1 MVYQTCYFFYGDD
14 NISKKMSPPSVFHAP
29 SCHHVAAQGEMRL
42 AYHRKP
48 TCDVGRIGVKTMDVA
63 GFQME
68 NNSKIKRNQMISNAA
83 VENLE
88 NLENP

>member
-1 MVYQTCYFFYGDD
+1 
-14 NISKKMSPPSVFHAP
+14 
-29 SCHHVAAQGEMRL
+29 MRL

-88 NLENP
+88 NLENPWKSSIINMLEFPRFASVVYVYSWAPVG

>member
-1 MVYQTCYFFYGDD
+1 
-14 NISKKMSPPSVFHAP
+14 
-29 SCHHVAAQGEMRL
+29 MRL

-48 TCDVGRIGVKTMDVA
+48 TCDGRIGVKTMDVA

-68 NNSKIKRNQMISNAA
+68 NDSKIKNNQMISNAS

-88 NLENP
+88 NIGKPGKSSIIHMLDFPRFASFVYVYSWAPVG

>member
-1 MVYQTCYFFYGDD
+1 
-14 NISKKMSPPSVFHAP
+14 
-29 SCHHVAAQGEMRL
+29 
-42 AYHRKP
+42 
-48 TCDVGRIGVKTMDVA
+48 MDVA